1 MIKNVN
7 ICTYIVNNFI
17 YFSDNEGTSD
27 LDTITDEYSAT
38 AEVKPFIVDSSTN
51 SLTENDIFL
60 SSTSLPSIRKLR
72 KKRSLTSE
80 YVVELMVVADKKMAE
95 YHGKELHN
103 YILTLMSI
111 VSIRNHC
118 ARVINNIMC
127 YR

>member
-1 MIKNVN
+1 LY
-7 ICTYIVNNFI
+7 TVNNCI

-60 SSTSLPSIRKLR
+60 SSTSLPNTQKFR

-80 YVVELMVVADKKMAE
+80 YVVELMVVADKKMAD

-103 YILTLMSI
+103 YVLTLMSI
-111 VSIRNHC
+111 VSLRNRCVH
-118 ARVINNIMC
+118 V
-127 YR
+127 

>member
-1 MIKNVN
+1 M
-7 ICTYIVNNFI
+7 NNFI
-17 YFSDNEGTSD
+17 YFSDSEGTSD

-60 SSTSLPSIRKLR
+60 SSTSLPSTRKLR

-80 YVVELMVVADKKMAE
+80 YVVELMVVADKKMAD

-118 ARVINNIMC
+118 ARVINNII
-127 YR
+127 Y